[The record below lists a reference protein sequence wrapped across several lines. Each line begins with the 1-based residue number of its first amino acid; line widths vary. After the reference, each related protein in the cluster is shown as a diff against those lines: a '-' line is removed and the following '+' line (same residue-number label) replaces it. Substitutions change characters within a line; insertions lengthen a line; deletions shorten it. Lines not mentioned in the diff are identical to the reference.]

1 MRVTEKLINS
11 NKKNIEEKKIK
22 EQEYVE
28 MYMEREKKKESINV
42 SGSVFES
49 KFSYGINKD
58 KSVFDKK
65 SVFK

>member
-11 NKKNIEEKKIK
+11 NKKKIEEKNIK
-22 EQEYVE
+22 EPEYVE

-42 SGSVFES
+42 SSSVFES

-58 KSVFDKK
+58 KSVFDEK